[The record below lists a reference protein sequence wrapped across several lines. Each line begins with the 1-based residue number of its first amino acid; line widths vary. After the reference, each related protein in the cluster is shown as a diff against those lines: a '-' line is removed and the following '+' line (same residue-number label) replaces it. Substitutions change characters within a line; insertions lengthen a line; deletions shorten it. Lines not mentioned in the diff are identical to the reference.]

1 MSAVMNE
8 HREDLTPLRLTRVN
22 SWLDRARAMD
32 LETEKFLFYW
42 IAFNAAYAN
51 ATPEASVFT
60 ERDIFNHFIDR
71 IVERDKEGQLD
82 QVLWNIFPN
91 HVRILMSNKYSCLF
105 FWADQMSEKDQ
116 YDWREAMEKERSALN
131 RAFSKGDTAKVLK
144 IIFGRLYVL
153 RNRIVHGGMIFE
165 NSYNQKILENATWLM
180 ESVMTEV
187 VKIMSDLQYS
197 WGLPLYSLRMGD
209 KRIHPLAH

>member
-22 SWLDRARAMD
+22 SWLDRARATD

-116 YDWREAMEKERSALN
+116 YDWREAMEKECSALN

-165 NSYNQKILENATWLM
+165 NSYNQKILENAAWLM

-187 VKIMSDLQYS
+187 VKIMSDPQYS

>member
-8 HREDLTPLRLTRVN
+8 HAEDLTPLRLTRVK
-22 SWLDRARAMD
+22 SWLDRARDMEM
-32 LETEKFLFYW
+32 ETEKFLFYW

-71 IVERDKEGQLD
+71 VVERDQEKALD
-82 QVLWNIFPN
+82 QVMWNIFPN
-91 HVRILMSNKYSCLF
+91 HIRVLMSNKYSCLF
-105 FWADQMSEKDQ
+105 FWADQMNEDEG
-116 YDWREAMEKERSALN
+116 YDWRGAMEKEISVLN
-131 RAFSKGDTAKVLK
+131 RAFSKGDTAKALK

-165 NSYNQKILENATWLM
+165 NGYNQKILENASWLM
-180 ESVMTEV
+180 ESIMSPV
-187 VKIMSDLQYS
+187 VEIMSDPQHK
-197 WGLPLYSLRMGD
+197 WGLPLYCLRMGD

>member
-71 IVERDKEGQLD
+71 IVERDKEGQLY

-116 YDWREAMEKERSALN
+116 YDWREAMEKECSALN
-131 RAFSKGDTAKVLK
+131 RDRK
-144 IIFGRLYVL
+144 
-153 RNRIVHGGMIFE
+153 
-165 NSYNQKILENATWLM
+165 
-180 ESVMTEV
+180 SVV
-187 VKIMSDLQYS
+187 
-197 WGLPLYSLRMGD
+197 
-209 KRIHPLAH
+209 

>member
-8 HREDLTPLRLTRVN
+8 RREDLTPLRLTRVN

-116 YDWREAMEKERSALN
+116 YDWREAMEKECSALN

-144 IIFGRLYVL
+144 IIFSRLYVL

-165 NSYNQKILENATWLM
+165 NSYNQKILENAAWLM

-187 VKIMSDLQYS
+187 VKIMSDPQYS
-197 WGLPLYSLRMGD
+197 WGLPLYCLRMGD
-209 KRIHPLAH
+209 KRIHPMAH

>member
-116 YDWREAMEKERSALN
+116 YDWREAMEKECSALN

-144 IIFGRLYVL
+144 IVFGRLYVL

-165 NSYNQKILENATWLM
+165 NSYNQKVLENAAWLM

-187 VKIMSDLQYS
+187 VKIMSDLKHS
-197 WGLPLYSLRMGD
+197 WGLPLYCLRMGD